1 VLTETDWLFRLGFWD
16 ALGTGLAAM
25 VAVPTVDFTLK
36 LLGPLWLDPWTPMVT
51 ALLFAPLAVG
61 VVGLGV
67 WRSSFAALAR
77 DQAPR
82 GAIRLGLALG
92 LGIVLGQV
100 LALDSAVTSSSEMAY
115 AANQVAPAFSLIFNL
130 MVGALLLVGLSCFLW
145 WISAG
150 ASAWLEQITTRHSL
164 RLTVTL
170 GLITA
175 VLISTV
181 LLGSLLWS
189 STAGPGVLSLPPVA
203 LANALLQSRLV
214 VLVFVG
220 LWAFP
225 LAARF
230 WEGRTA
236 QPTETQWAFLDP
248 SPRPLT
254 LRRRDRFRIPQALV
268 TGTVGGLAFC
278 ALLLIVHFGWN
289 TVPQD
294 VRTTDQARIAFAVG
308 QVAVA
313 VLMQAIAAAIVAI
326 RVRWLGGIHGL
337 FAAFVAGCVM
347 AIGILGLNLAFGG
360 SIDPSFAWTI
370 FSLVVNGGALL
381 SLPVAAG
388 VSALASR
395 FRADHFTL
403 RGAS

>member
-1 VLTETDWLFRLGFWD
+1 
-16 ALGTGLAAM
+16 
-25 VAVPTVDFTLK
+25 
-36 LLGPLWLDPWTPMVT
+36 
-51 ALLFAPLAVG
+51 
-61 VVGLGV
+61 
-67 WRSSFAALAR
+67 
-77 DQAPR
+77 
-82 GAIRLGLALG
+82 
-92 LGIVLGQV
+92 
-100 LALDSAVTSSSEMAY
+100 
-115 AANQVAPAFSLIFNL
+115 
-130 MVGALLLVGLSCFLW
+130 
-145 WISAG
+145 
-150 ASAWLEQITTRHSL
+150 
-164 RLTVTL
+164 
-170 GLITA
+170 
-175 VLISTV
+175 
-181 LLGSLLWS
+181 
-189 STAGPGVLSLPPVA
+189 
-203 LANALLQSRLV
+203 
-214 VLVFVG
+214 
-220 LWAFP
+220 
-225 LAARF
+225 
-230 WEGRTA
+230 
-236 QPTETQWAFLDP
+236 
-248 SPRPLT
+248 
-254 LRRRDRFRIPQALV
+254 V